1 MFGNQRSSII
11 KDLDKLSFEYV
22 PEKLIHRESQMNSLR
37 MMFRPVL
44 ESGRSA
50 TAFLI
55 GSVGTGKTATAKRFC
70 LDIRH
75 YAMESGKAVDHHIV
89 NCRRNNSDSSV
100 LLSLIRH
107 YDTGYPDRGFSVSE
121 MMKSFKKHVEKKG
134 QHLIVVLDEV
144 DVLIKKGA
152 SDIIY
157 QLSRF
162 NEESIN
168 MNSSASLVMIAQD
181 YVLDRLDNA
190 SLSTFRRTNV
200 ISFDR
205 YQRNELLDIVNVRAE
220 EALRAG
226 HIRDD
231 ALELIADI
239 ASEWGDARFAIEM
252 LERSAQIAEENV
264 ELEVNSEH
272 VREAKAMTYSVVTES
287 KLEELDL
294 QQKLVLLAVARSI
307 KGDAYVNTG
316 TAEKAYAIACEEYGE
331 KPRKHTQFWTY
342 IKSLS
347 DQGLLETSV
356 RGDPDGGRTTYI
368 SLPDMPAKVLRDKL
382 ILIIKHA
389 S

>member
-1 MFGNQRSSII
+1 MFNNQRSSII
-11 KDLDKLSFEYV
+11 KDMDKLSFEYV
-22 PEKLIHRESQMNSLR
+22 PEKLIHRESQMTSLR

-75 YAMESGKAVDHHIV
+75 YAMESGKAIDHHII
-89 NCRRNNSDSSV
+89 NCRRNSSDSSV

-168 MNSSASLVMIAQD
+168 INSSVSLMMISQD
-181 YVLDRLDNA
+181 YVLDRLDSA
-190 SLSTFRRTNV
+190 SLSTFRRTN
-200 ISFDR
+200 IINFDR
-205 YQRNELLDIVNVRAE
+205 YQRHELLDIISARAE

-264 ELEVNSEH
+264 ENEVNAEH
-272 VREAKAMTYSVVTES
+272 VREAKAMTYSVLTES
-287 KLEELDL
+287 KLMELDL
-294 QQKLVLLAVARSI
+294 QQKLTLLAVARSI

-316 TAEKAYAIACEEYGE
+316 TAEKAYVIACEEYGE

-342 IKSLS
+342 IKALS

-368 SLPDMPAKVLRDKL
+368 SLPDMPSKVLRDKL
-382 ILIIKHA
+382 MLILKNK